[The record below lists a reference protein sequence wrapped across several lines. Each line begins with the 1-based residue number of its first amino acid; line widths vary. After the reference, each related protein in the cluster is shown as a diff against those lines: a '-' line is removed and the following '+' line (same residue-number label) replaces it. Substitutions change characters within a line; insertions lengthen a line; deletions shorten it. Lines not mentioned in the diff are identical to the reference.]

1 MSWFCVCVRRFG
13 FRFIGLLLAR
23 GANSGSKFLTF
34 FLASAIHKLPSGS
47 FFGSS
52 IALYTTLGRN
62 RRAGRAEV
70 FVTQGALLAAEK
82 KSSAGWVFIVILL
95 LLVGGGV
102 AAWLMLDEGPS
113 AQASKSAKPNGVPK
127 YLVHLEGF
135 TVNLADPEET
145 HFLRVT
151 MDLGIDRLPD
161 GVDKEKASAALP
173 VGRIRDA
180 ILSVLTTCKADAL
193 LTAEGKATLKKNLVE
208 SLNRAVPELSVREVY
223 FTEFLVQR

>member
-1 MSWFCVCVRRFG
+1 
-13 FRFIGLLLAR
+13 LA
-23 GANSGSKFLTF
+23 
-34 FLASAIHKLPSGS
+34 LALSV
-47 FFGSS
+47 FGSS
-52 IALYTTLGRN
+52 IALRTTPGRN
-62 RRAGRAEV
+62 RRAEHAEV
-70 FVTQGALLAAEK
+70 VVTQGAELAAEK
-82 KSSAGWVFIVILL
+82 KSSAGWIFVVILL

-102 AAWLMLDEGPS
+102 AAWLMLDEGQS
-113 AQASKSAKPNGVPK
+113 AQASKSGKPSGAPK

-161 GVDKEKASAALP
+161 GVEKEKASVALP

-193 LTAEGKATLKKNLVE
+193 LTAEGKTALKKNLVDA
-208 SLNRAVPELSVREVY
+208 LNRAVPELSVREVY

>member
-1 MSWFCVCVRRFG
+1 VTE
-13 FRFIGLLLAR
+13 
-23 GANSGSKFLTF
+23 GA
-34 FLASAIHKLPSGS
+34 A
-47 FFGSS
+47 
-52 IALYTTLGRN
+52 
-62 RRAGRAEV
+62 
-70 FVTQGALLAAEK
+70 LAAEK
-82 KSSAGWVFIVILL
+82 KSSAGWIFVVIL

-102 AAWLMLDEGPS
+102 VAWLMLDEGPG
-113 AQASKSAKPNGVPK
+113 AQASKTTKPNGVPK

-151 MDLGIDRLPD
+151 MDLGIDRLPE
-161 GVDKEKASAALP
+161 GVDREKASAALP

-193 LTAEGKATLKKNLVE
+193 LTAEGKTALKRNLVDA
-208 SLNRAVPELSVREVY
+208 LNRAAPELGVREVY